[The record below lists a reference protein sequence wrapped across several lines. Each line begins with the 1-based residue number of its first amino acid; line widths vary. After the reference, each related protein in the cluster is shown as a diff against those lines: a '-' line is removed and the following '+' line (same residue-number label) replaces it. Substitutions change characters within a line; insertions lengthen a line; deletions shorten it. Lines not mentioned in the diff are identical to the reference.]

1 MASKRKELPLDIQLS
16 NNLDKDALIKKEVT
30 KLTNIFK
37 NLSTGTKNSITNL
50 INEAA
55 FMSVSLSE
63 LRAIINKKGY
73 IEEYQNGENQ
83 KGIKKAAEV
92 DIYNSLIKHYMAIMK
107 QLLDLLPK
115 TEAVAAAKDEFD
127 DFVNRREDVCQNKL

>member
-1 MASKRKELPLDIQLS
+1 MTRKRKELPLDIQIS
-16 NNLDKDALIKKEVT
+16 NNLDKDTLIKKEVT

-63 LRAIINKKGY
+63 LRKIINEKGY
-73 IEEYQNGENQ
+73 TEIYQNGENQ
-83 KGIKKAAEV
+83 KGVKKSAEV

-107 QLLDLLPK
+107 QLLELLPK
-115 TEAVAAAKDEFD
+115 TEALAAAKDEFG
-127 DFVNRREDVCQNKL
+127 DFVAGREDV